1 MRKLSLSIIACT
13 IFSGATIADD
23 QSASAPVSADA
34 QPDAAVVLNG
44 GRVAA
49 GIGYVWGKGNLTFN
63 DQTHTFTIS
72 GVSIVDAGAANIS
85 ASGDVYNLK
94 KLSDFAGNYT
104 AASAGLTVAGGGSAT
119 YLKNEHG
126 VVIKLVSTTV
136 GLQFNLSASGV
147 NVKLKS

>member
-1 MRKLSLSIIACT
+1 MRKLSLSIIACALL
-13 IFSGATIADD
+13 SGATFADD
-23 QSASAPVSADA
+23 QSASAPVAADA
-34 QPDAAVVLNG
+34 RPDAAVVLSG

-49 GIGYVWGKGNLTFN
+49 GIGYVWGGGNLTFN
-63 DQTHTFTIS
+63 DQTHKFTIS
-72 GVSIVDAGAANIS
+72 GVSIVDAGAASIS

-104 AASAGLTVAGGGSAT
+104 AASAGLTIAGGASAT